1 MKGRTSPASQQCF
14 HFTTHRV
21 SEIPQTHV
29 GFPGG
34 SLASGQ
40 QTFKNQGSSPIVSN
54 AEIPMP
60 TQNADSSHRLRTW
73 LFGGLVIAI
82 LLGIGWLVF
91 LKKPAAPK
99 LAQPPAAPGEKAAL
113 TDARRLELWQQKE
126 HGVGLLENHNYA
138 GALEPLAQ
146 VAATLPDDPLGPR
159 DSLIALLLAM
169 KTNEVTTDAA
179 KAAITVLEKVQPDA
193 VATSFLAAKVLAQSG
208 DAASAIQRL
217 QQATQSSPQ
226 ELTVWFELGQ
236 LQRDSPDPD
245 VRRQA
250 TASFQRAIELAP
262 DNLAVLWNL
271 LQSQADGQQAAVVE
285 TIRAA
290 RPLVEPLIPQATEAG
305 VDLLGE
311 IDDALQAASVGR
323 TDDLYRHAFIVANVI
338 KAHPFARRDGLRA
351 SPHPLAYVLQDFSPE
366 FYANWEK
373 PLPAA
378 ETPSDEAPIVVK
390 FAESPA
396 LPQLSLQA
404 AVIDFVVVDY
414 DLDERSDL
422 IVLLENRIEIYA
434 RRDKAIPWTK
444 VCETPVPPGMQHLL
458 TGDLDEDVTVDA
470 TPETVRCHNTDLD
483 VVVYGTSGAVIFENV
498 LDSDTNQRSL
508 VSIDQTPAFAQSKNI
523 SAAVLFDVD
532 HDALL
537 DLVMT
542 GDAGIQVWQNRSGL
556 KFQLLQ
562 TLSVDDETTVP
573 RAMAA
578 VDWDR
583 DIDVDVIMAGE
594 KAPTVEILR
603 NHRHGRFSRE
613 SLGEEFSQVPPAVA
627 LAVLDADGN
636 GSWDIVT
643 AGANGATLIRTTT
656 LDAGVVQEI
665 TVTRVS
671 QTAADGVLVWDYD
684 NDGRSDLLAWNR
696 QGLEIFRGDGNG
708 DFSLEEDIV
717 ENPPTDI
724 RQCRVDDVDADG
736 DLDLLIA
743 TSQGIAIYDNQ
754 GGNQNH
760 WLNIRLLAEQEK
772 GGASPDPGGRV
783 NYHGIG
789 SLLELRRGNQYI
801 PQIVTGQ
808 VTHFGLGPQPQVER
822 VRIVWANGFPQNI
835 IAPETDAHICDQ
847 KLLLGSCPYLYTWN
861 GEEFVFAT
869 DLCWAAPLGLKFA
882 DDVYA
887 PSRAWEYLKVD
898 GDHLQPRN
906 GSYQLQVTEELW
918 EAAYF
923 DRISLIA
930 VDHPV
935 DVDIYTNEKVGPAS
949 MAEHK
954 IHTVRNPRSPVAAH
968 DKRGRD
974 LLPELSHVDGD
985 FAKPFEQQIKQGLV
999 EDHYLEF
1006 DLGDLSGAKQIMLY
1020 LTGWVYPTDT
1030 SLNIRLSRDEQ
1041 LPSPRPPSL
1050 WVPDAE
1056 GTWQQTMPYTGFP
1069 GGKTKTIAIDIT
1081 DAFLTDDFRLR
1092 LATNMEF
1099 YWDAVFV
1106 TTDEPPAEIRT
1117 TELTLQSAGLHY
1129 RGYSEFEHPSGHG
1142 PDRYL
1147 YGQLQEDF
1155 TWPPMRG
1162 HFTRYGDV
1170 SELLTDT
1177 DDRMAIIGS
1186 GDEMTLK
1193 FALPDDALP
1202 AGWKRDFVMH
1212 NVGWDKDA
1220 NLNTAYG
1227 QDVAPLPFNAMS
1239 GYPYADDETYPLTPA
1254 NRAYLL
1260 KYQTRVQDWNQFWR
1274 IVPGVSPR

>member
-1 MKGRTSPASQQCF
+1 
-14 HFTTHRV
+14 
-21 SEIPQTHV
+21 
-29 GFPGG
+29 
-34 SLASGQ
+34 
-40 QTFKNQGSSPIVSN
+40 
-54 AEIPMP
+54 MP
-60 TQNADSSHRLRTW
+60 TQNDDSSHYLHTG
-73 LFGGLVIAI
+73 LLCGLVIAI
-82 LLGIGWLVF
+82 LLGIGWLVY
-91 LKKPAAPK
+91 LKKPAPPQ
-99 LAQPPAAPGEKAAL
+99 LAQPPVQPGAKEGL
-113 TDARRLELWQQKE
+113 TDAGRLELWQLKE
-126 HGVGLLENHNYA
+126 RGVGLLENHKYA
-138 GALEPLAQ
+138 SAIEPLSQ
-146 VAATLPDDPLGPR
+146 ISAALPNDPLGPR
-159 DSLIALLLAM
+159 DSVIALLLAM
-169 KTNEVTTDAA
+169 ETNPATADAA
-179 KAAITVLEKVQPDA
+179 RAAVAELENVQPDA
-193 VATSFLAAKVLAQSG
+193 VVTSILAAKVLAQSG
-208 DAASAIQRL
+208 DTAAAIQRL
-217 QQATQSSPQ
+217 QQATQSSPE
-226 ELTVWFELGQ
+226 ELTVWIELGQ
-236 LQRDSPDPD
+236 RQRDSPEPD

-250 TASFQRAIELAP
+250 TESFQLAFELAP

-271 LQSQADGQQAAVVE
+271 LQSQADGQQAAIVE
-285 TIRAA
+285 TMRAA
-290 RPLVEPLIPQATEAG
+290 RPLVEPLASQAAEAG
-305 VDLLGE
+305 VDLVRE
-311 IDDALQAASVGR
+311 IDDALRAADVGR
-323 TDDLYRHAFIVANVI
+323 TEDLYRHAFIVANVI

-351 SPHPLAYVLQDFSPE
+351 SPHPLAYVLQDFTPE
-366 FYANWEK
+366 FYANWKK
-373 PLPAA
+373 PRPATVA
-378 ETPSDEAPIVVK
+378 PSDETPIVVK
-390 FAESPA
+390 FAESPE
-396 LPQLSLQA
+396 LPQLPLPD
-404 AVIDFVVVDY
+404 AVIDFVVADF

-422 IVLLENRIEIYA
+422 IVLLDNRIEVYA
-434 RRDKAIPWTK
+434 RSDNTAPWTK

-458 TGDLDEDVTVDA
+458 TADLDEDVTVDA

-483 VVVYGTSGAVIFENV
+483 VVVYGTSEAMIYENV
-498 LDSDTNQRSL
+498 LDTTSNQRSL
-508 VSIDQTPAFAQSKNI
+508 VNIEQTPAFAQTKNI
-523 SAAVLFDVD
+523 SAAVLYDVD

-537 DLVMT
+537 DLVLA

-562 TLSVDDETTVP
+562 TLSVDDETPVP
-573 RAMAA
+573 RAMAV

-583 DIDVDVIMAGE
+583 DIDVDVILAGE
-594 KAPTVEILR
+594 KSPTLEILR

-613 SLGEEFSQVPPAVA
+613 SLGEEFSQVPPAVG

-643 AGANGATLIRTTT
+643 AGADGVTLVRTAT
-656 LDAGVVQEI
+656 LDAGIVQESA
-665 TVTRVS
+665 VTRIS

-684 NDGRSDLLAWNR
+684 NDGRSDLLAWNQ
-696 QGLEIFRGDGNG
+696 QGLEIYRGNG
-708 DFSLEEDIV
+708 NGEFQLSGDII
-717 ENPPTDI
+717 EASPTAI
-724 RQCRVDDVDADG
+724 RQCRVNDVDVDG

-743 TSQGIAIYDNQ
+743 TSQGISIYDNQ

-789 SLLELRRGNQYI
+789 SLLELRRGDQYV

-898 GDHLQPRN
+898 GDQLQPRD

-930 VDHPV
+930 VDHPA
-935 DVDIYTNEKVGPAS
+935 DVEIYTNEKVGPAS

-954 IHTVRNPRSPVAAH
+954 IHTVRNPRSPVVAQ
-968 DKRGRD
+968 DKQGHD
-974 LLPELSHVDGD
+974 LLPELSQIDGH
-985 FAKPFEQQIKQGLV
+985 FAKPFEQRIKQGLV
-999 EDHYLEF
+999 EDHYLEL

-1030 SLNIRLSRDEQ
+1030 SLNIRLARNEH
-1041 LPSPRPPSL
+1041 LPSPQPPSL

-1069 GGKTKTIAIDIT
+1069 GGKTKTIAIDIS
-1081 DAFLTDDFRLR
+1081 DVFLTDDYRLR

-1106 TTDEPPAEIRT
+1106 TTDEPLAEIRT
-1117 TELTLQSAGLHY
+1117 TELTLQSADLHY
-1129 RGYSEFEHPSGHG
+1129 RGYSEIEHPTGHG

-1147 YGQLQEDF
+1147 YGRLQEDF

-1162 HFTRYGDV
+1162 HFTRYGEV
-1170 SELLTDT
+1170 SELLTAT

-1193 FALPDDALP
+1193 FALPPDTP
-1202 AGWKRDFVMH
+1202 PPGWKRDFVMH

-1239 GYPYADDETYPLTPA
+1239 GYPYADDETYPLTPE

-1260 KYQTRVQDWNQFWR
+1260 KYQTRVQDWSQFWR
-1274 IVPGVSPR
+1274 IVPGVSPH

>member
-1 MKGRTSPASQQCF
+1 
-14 HFTTHRV
+14 
-21 SEIPQTHV
+21 
-29 GFPGG
+29 
-34 SLASGQ
+34 
-40 QTFKNQGSSPIVSN
+40 
-54 AEIPMP
+54 MP
-60 TQNADSSHRLRTW
+60 TQNDDSSHPLRTV
-73 LFGGLVIAI
+73 LLCGLVLVI
-82 LLGIGWLVF
+82 LLGIGWWVF
-91 LKKPAAPK
+91 FKQPAA
-99 LAQPPAAPGEKAAL
+99 LQIAQPPAVPGVNEAL
-113 TDARRLELWQQKE
+113 TDAGRLELWQDKE
-126 HGVGLLENHNYA
+126 RGVGLLENHKYA
-138 GALEPLAQ
+138 SAIEPLSQ
-146 VAATLPDDPLGPR
+146 LSAALPNDPLGPR
-159 DSLIALLLAM
+159 DSVIALLLAM
-169 KTNEVTTDAA
+169 ETNPATADAA
-179 KAAITVLEKVQPDA
+179 RAAVAELENVQPDA
-193 VATSFLAAKVLAQSG
+193 VATSILAAKVLAQSG
-208 DAASAIQRL
+208 DAAAAIGRL

-226 ELTVWFELGQ
+226 ELTLWFELGQ
-236 LQRDSPDPD
+236 LQRDSPKPD

-250 TASFQRAIELAP
+250 TASFQRAFELAP

-271 LQSQADGQQAAVVE
+271 LQSQADSQQADVVE
-285 TIRAA
+285 TMRSA
-290 RPLVEPLIPQATEAG
+290 RPLVEPIAPQATEAG
-305 VDLLGE
+305 VDLLRE
-311 IDDALQAASVGR
+311 IDDALRAADVGR
-323 TDDLYRHAFIVANVI
+323 TDDLYQHAFIVANVI

-351 SPHPLAYVLQDFSPE
+351 SPHPLAYVLQDFTPE
-366 FYANWEK
+366 FYANWTK
-373 PLPAA
+373 PQPAMDDPGD
-378 ETPSDEAPIVVK
+378 ETRIVVN

-396 LPQLSLQA
+396 LPQLPLQA
-404 AVIDFVVVDY
+404 AVVDFVVADF

-422 IVLLENRIEIYA
+422 IVLLENRIEVYA
-434 RRDKAIPWTK
+434 GGTQAAPWTK
-444 VCETPVPPGMQHLL
+444 ICETPVPPGMQHLL
-458 TGDLDEDVTVDA
+458 TADLDEDVTVDA

-498 LDSDTNQRSL
+498 LDSTTKLRSL
-508 VSIDQTPAFAQSKNI
+508 VSIEQTQVFAQTKNI

-537 DLVMT
+537 DLVLA

-562 TLSVDDETTVP
+562 TLGVDEETP
-573 RAMAA
+573 LPQAMAA

-594 KAPTVEILR
+594 KSPAVEILR

-613 SLGEEFSQVPPAVA
+613 SLGEEFSQVSPAVA

-643 AGANGATLIRTTT
+643 AGTSGVTLIRTAT
-656 LDAGVVQEI
+656 LDAGVVREI
-665 TVTRVS
+665 GVTQIS

-696 QGLEIFRGDGNG
+696 QGLEIFRGEGSG
-708 DFSLEEDIV
+708 EFLLEEEII
-717 ENPPTDI
+717 ETPLTEI
-724 RQCRVDDVDADG
+724 RQCRVDDVNADG

-789 SLLELRRGNQYI
+789 SLLELRRGDQYI
-801 PQIVTGQ
+801 PQIVSGQ

-835 IAPETDAHICDQ
+835 MAPEADAHICDQ

-898 GDHLQPRN
+898 GDQLQPRD

-930 VDHPV
+930 IDHPADV
-935 DVDIYTNEKVGPAS
+935 DVFTNEKVGPAS

-968 DKRGRD
+968 DKRGHD
-974 LLPELSHVDGD
+974 LLSDLSVIDGH
-985 FAKPFEQQIKQGLV
+985 FAKPFEQRIKQGLV
-999 EDHYLEF
+999 EDHYLEL

-1030 SLNIRLSRDEQ
+1030 SLNIRLSRNDQ
-1041 LPSPRPPSL
+1041 LPSPQSPSL

-1069 GGKTKTIAIDIT
+1069 GGKTKTIAINIS

-1117 TELTLQSAGLHY
+1117 TELTLQSADLHY
-1129 RGYSEFEHPSGHG
+1129 RGYSEIEHPTGYG

-1147 YGQLQEDF
+1147 YGRLQKDF
-1155 TWPPMRG
+1155 SWPPMRG

-1170 SELLTDT
+1170 SELLTAT

-1193 FALPDDALP
+1193 FALPPNAPPL
-1202 AGWKRDFVMH
+1202 GWKRDFVMH

-1220 NLNTAYG
+1220 NLNTAFG

-1239 GYPYADDETYPLTPA
+1239 GYPYPDDERYPLTPA

-1274 IVPGVSPR
+1274 VVPGISPR